1 MTFGGAVRAGLAT
14 YEQVDTAGGTIDLGI
29 GPSVGSVVAN
39 VAGGKAY
46 NGIHATSGT
55 HSNRFLVIRNHAT
68 GNNDWLALLNE
79 DVSVPAANRI
89 ALPANAQILGPG
101 GAALLYHETDLLN
114 RWVLVA
120 VHPGRPLRLPC
131 TPSDYSANTGT
142 WTVEC
147 GDIVTNTWVQHGKL
161 VRVDYNFVNTQTAG
175 SPTALRIA
183 LPFGIYALRPATAS
197 MSFARIIHNAVA
209 EAGFFFAPAG
219 ATYIEAQ
226 RINSTAFTDSAS
238 HGVQGTFWFEVQ

>member
-1 MTFGGAVRAGLAT
+1 V
-14 YEQVDTAGGTIDLGI
+14 V
-29 GPSVGSVVAN
+29 SNVG
-39 VAGGKAY
+39 GGKAY

-55 HSNRFLVIRNHAT
+55 HSNRFVLIRNNAT
-68 GNNDWLALLNE
+68 GNNDWLALVNE
-79 DVSVPAANRI
+79 DTSVPAAHRI
-89 ALPANAQILGPG
+89 ALPVNAQMLGPG

-120 VHPGRPLRLPC
+120 VQPGRPLRPPC
-131 TPSDYSANTGT
+131 NTSDYSANTGT

-147 GDIVTNTWVQHGKL
+147 GDIATNTWVQVGKL
-161 VRVDYNFVNTQTAG
+161 VRVDYNLVNTETTG

-183 LPFGIYALRPATAS
+183 LPYGLYALRPATAS

-209 EAGFFFAPAG
+209 EAGFFFTPAG
-219 ATYIEAQ
+219 AAHVEAQ
-226 RINSTAFTDSAS
+226 RINSTAFTNSAS